1 MNELNS
7 IISDAVLEYIKAE
20 KISQESLGNQ
30 VGITQSSLSRALSGK
45 KPWLVRDV
53 EALSKI
59 GLDFSDLFTREV

>member
-7 IISDAVLEYIKAE
+7 IISNTVLEYIKAE

-53 EALSKI
+53 EALSEI
-59 GLDFSDLFTREV
+59 GLDFSDLFTREA

>member
-7 IISDAVLEYIKAE
+7 IISNAVLEYLKTK

-53 EALSKI
+53 EALSEI
-59 GLDFSDLFTREV
+59 GLDFSDLFTREA

>member
-7 IISDAVLEYIKAE
+7 VISNAVLEYIKAE

>member
-59 GLDFSDLFTREV
+59 GLDFSDLFTREA

>member
-7 IISDAVLEYIKAE
+7 IISNAVLEYIKAK

-59 GLDFSDLFTREV
+59 GLDFSDLLTREV